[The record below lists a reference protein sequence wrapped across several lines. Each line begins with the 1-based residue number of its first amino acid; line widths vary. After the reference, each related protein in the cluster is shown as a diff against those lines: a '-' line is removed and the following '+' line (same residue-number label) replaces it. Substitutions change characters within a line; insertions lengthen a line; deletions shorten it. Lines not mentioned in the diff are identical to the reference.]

1 MPWFGFW
8 ARELLR
14 WGTHDPFVAFALS
27 QNLAQTRE
35 AAAAR
40 RGEFEAWLEDEFDEV
55 ASEDLID
62 PQHFLRWQLSL
73 GRDVRDRFDDLPELV
88 ELTGTDGRRHRYN
101 VIPARRDGRV
111 RWIDPAGFE
120 LAQSDDIFDEFGA
133 GAIRSDY
140 ELRTDGL
147 DAHVHRIFAAGG

>member
-27 QNLAQTRE
+27 QGLAQTRE
-35 AAAAR
+35 AAAGR
-40 RGEFEAWLEDEFDEV
+40 RKEFETWLDDELEEIS
-55 ASEDLID
+55 SEDLID

-73 GRDVRDRFDDLPELV
+73 GRDVRDLFDDLPELV
-88 ELTGTDGRRHRYN
+88 ELTGTDGRRRRYN

-111 RWIDPAGFE
+111 GWMDRSEEHTPE
-120 LAQSDDIFDEFGA
+120 LQSLMRLSYAVFCLKKKKTT
-133 GAIRSDY
+133 S
-140 ELRTDGL
+140 TQ
-147 DAHVHRIFAAGG
+147 